1 MHEHTAWTRHTP
13 PRWVDDKNHCARTH
27 CFERHCLAEE
37 ADFTFTALEDYK
49 AAKKNYQAGKQR
61 NYYLNNNTSLTAY
74 TYRATIRPVTRII
87 VIVINIYYART
98 HYFKQKTNYHVM
110 GEWLSTSKQIEYYR
124 ARTHC
129 LIRENKLP
137 SPRDYTQINQQA
149 SKDSAVRG
157 RTA

>member
-1 MHEHTAWTRHTP
+1 MN
-13 PRWVDDKNHCARTH
+13 K
-27 CFERHCLAEE
+27 
-37 ADFTFTALEDYK
+37 
-49 AAKKNYQAGKQR
+49 
-61 NYYLNNNTSLTAY
+61 NTSLTAY

-124 ARTHC
+124 ARTPC

-149 SKDSAVRG
+149 GKDSAVRG